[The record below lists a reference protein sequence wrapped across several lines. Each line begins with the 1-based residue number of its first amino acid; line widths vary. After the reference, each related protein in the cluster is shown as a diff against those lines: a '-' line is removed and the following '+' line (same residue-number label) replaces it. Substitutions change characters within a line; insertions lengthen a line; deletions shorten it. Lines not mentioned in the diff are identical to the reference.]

1 VNQQRLSA
9 PGGRPDPYDA
19 VDIASYQDLLRR
31 RRGWS
36 GNPSLDLLARRTSI
50 PRSTLHDAL
59 RAGKRSLPSLDL
71 VTRLMS
77 ALGADRA
84 EVARW
89 VAAWRAVQRAYAA
102 GPTPPRQLPAEPAGF
117 VGRRAE
123 LKELEQVQRAGV
135 LVLTGPAGV
144 GKTALALHWAHQIAA
159 SFPDGQLYVD
169 LRGSAPTPVSADR
182 ALAALLGGLGETG
195 RLPEDPEDLAGMFR
209 TRVAQRRVLVLL
221 DNAADAAQ
229 VRPLLPAGRSLILIT
244 GRRPLTGL
252 VTREGARHVELP
264 PLTMA
269 DSSDLLAAVLGVER
283 IGREEAAAAEVA
295 RLCGRMPLR
304 LRIAAAELADNPEW
318 TISEYVSRLREA
330 GGGSSAAAAA
340 VPFQLPPPPPMMVG
354 RSAEASRLIAAAA
367 RDGAVC
373 AIEGVGGVGK
383 SALALH
389 VAHQLASRQR
399 GGCLYAD
406 LRGGEAGL
414 VLAQPADVL
423 AQFLRAL
430 GVPTV
435 PASLT
440 EASAL
445 YRTLTAERGVLV
457 LLDNAAAAAQ
467 VRPLLPGGRGCATVV
482 TSRWSLADL
491 DASVRV
497 HLDPLP
503 DDAALGL
510 LVRLSGADR
519 IAAEPDAAAL
529 VVRRCGGLP
538 LALRIAGARAAAR
551 GEASLSWLAERIDDE
566 DRRLDVLEVG
576 DLSVRASLR
585 LGYQAFSDAEQDERR
600 RAAGLFR
607 LAALPDWADTTPRAC
622 AALAGW
628 RVAATE
634 RAVDLLVDAHLLES
648 SGPGRYRY
656 HDIVRLFA
664 REQALAAEPEAA
676 RAAAS
681 SRLLHWLLGSTAA
694 AARLLYPHD
703 PLPPVASSRA
713 ASSHHPTAAH
723 LAGTGDAWNWFDS
736 EHTNLLMVARQQLT
750 AGRALAEVRDLALV
764 VAKFLDYAGYVAE
777 EQQFGQL
784 AVEAAQRLDDRS
796 GTALALNI
804 VAVTMLR
811 QGRLDEGI
819 RLLERN
825 LAEQRALGDRAR
837 EAACLNNLGNALRDK
852 GDLDGAVRY
861 LQAAL
866 AIRRE
871 LGDRH
876 KEGSVLDNL
885 ALVFQ
890 RRGEYAQA
898 IDHHRAGLDI
908 TRAGT
913 DLLLQAQAL
922 VNFAETLLASG
933 DHAAAAFRARESL
946 AICRRYEHR
955 RGIGLALRVLGD
967 AAARQ
972 GHMPDAHRHWREALD
987 TLDGLDPGTS
997 ARLRAALGVPNP
1009 T

>member
-1 VNQQRLSA
+1 MNEQRLSA

-19 VDIASYQDLLRR
+19 VDIASFQNLLRR

-59 RAGKRSLPSLDL
+59 RAGRRSLPSLDL
-71 VTRLMS
+71 VVRLMS

-84 EVARW
+84 EVVRW
-89 VAAWRAVQRAYAA
+89 VTAWRAIQQAYAA
-102 GPTPPRQLPAEPAGF
+102 GQTPPRQLPAEPAGF

-123 LKELEQVQRAGV
+123 LKELEQIQQAGV
-135 LVLTGPAGV
+135 IVLTGPAGV

-159 SFPDGQLYVD
+159 SFPDGQLYLD

-182 ALAALLGGLGETG
+182 ALTALLGALGDTG
-195 RLPEDPEDLAGMFR
+195 RLPEDPEELAGMFR
-209 TRVAQRRVLVLL
+209 TRAAQRRALVLL
-221 DNAADAAQ
+221 DDAADAAQ

-244 GRRPLTGL
+244 GRPPLTGL
-252 VTREGARHVELP
+252 VTREGARHIELP
-264 PLTMA
+264 RLTMA
-269 DSSDLLAAVLGVER
+269 DSSDLLAAVLGAER
-283 IGREEAAAAEVA
+283 IGREEAAAAQVA
-295 RLCGRMPLR
+295 RLCDRMPLR

-318 TISEYVSRLREA
+318 TISEYVSRQREA
-330 GGGSSAAAAA
+330 AGGSSTAA

-354 RSAEASRLIAAAA
+354 RSAEAGRLVAAAA

-383 SALALH
+383 SGLALH
-389 VAHQLASRQR
+389 VAHQVASRHR

-435 PASLT
+435 PASLA
-440 EASAL
+440 EATAL

-482 TSRWSLADL
+482 TSRWTLADL

-519 IAAEPDAAAL
+519 IAADPDAAAI

-607 LAALPDWADTTPRAC
+607 LAALPDWADTTAPAC

-628 RVAATE
+628 RGAASE

-676 RAAAS
+676 RAAAL
-681 SRLLHWLLGSTAA
+681 SRLLLWLLGNTAV

-703 PLPPVASSRA
+703 PLPPVAGSLA
-713 ASSHHPTAAH
+713 TSSHPPAEAH
-723 LAGTGDAWNWFDS
+723 LAGTADAWTWFDR
-736 EHTNLLMVARQQLT
+736 EHTNLLMVARQQLA
-750 AGRALAEVRDLALV
+750 AGRDLAEVRDLALV
-764 VAKFLDYAGYVAE
+764 VVKFLDYAGYVAE
-777 EQQFGQL
+777 EQRFGQF
-784 AVEAAQRLDDRS
+784 AVEAARRLDDRS
-796 GTALALNI
+796 GTAVALNI

-811 QGRLDEGI
+811 QGRLDDGI

-852 GDLDGAVRY
+852 GDLDGAVRH
-861 LQAAL
+861 LRAAL

-890 RRGEYAQA
+890 RRGEYGQA
-898 IDHHRAGLDI
+898 IAHHRAGLDI

-922 VNFAETLLASG
+922 VNFAETLLAAG
-933 DHAAAAFRARESL
+933 DHEAAALRARESL

-967 AAARQ
+967 AADGQ
-972 GHMPDAHRHWREALD
+972 GRMPEAHRHWREALD
-987 TLDGLDPGTS
+987 TLDGLDPETS
-997 ARLRAALGVPNP
+997 ARLRAALGVPDRA
-1009 T
+1009 